1 MKTGPKIVLALLAGG
16 FCLWACSSSGKGR
29 VIPENRMV
37 DLYVDMFVSDAW
49 LKDNK
54 DAKARADTT
63 LFFDPIFKRHGY
75 TFDDYEKSIQFY
87 SGDMETFSKILDSA
101 ARILSARSA
110 ELEKKDAAILRARH
124 LEDSLRAHWVD
135 FVGDSV
141 LLKMKGCLSLRRD
154 DSGFVYFPTAG
165 FADSLQTKDS
175 VAADGSGGKTPGI
188 PLEIAERRGELDLNE
203 QTKK

>member
-1 MKTGPKIVLALLAGG
+1 
-16 FCLWACSSSGKGR
+16 
-29 VIPENRMV
+29 MV
-37 DLYVDMFVSDAW
+37 DLYVDMFISDAW

-63 LFFDPIFKRHGY
+63 LFFDPIFRRHGY
-75 TFDDYEKSIQFY
+75 TFDDYERSIQFY

-101 ARILSARSA
+101 ARILSDKSA

-135 FVGDSV
+135 FVGDSI
-141 LLKMKGCLSLRRD
+141 LLKMKGQLSVRGI
-154 DSGFVYFPTAG
+154 DSGFVYFPA
-165 FADSLQTKDS
+165 ASAEDSLQMKDS
-175 VAADGSGGKTPGI
+175 VDNGLAGKPSDLLMKGI
-188 PLEIAERRGELDLNE
+188 EKRAELELKE